1 MEIIKNLPDDIVL
14 EIYTKYLK
22 RYRLHN
28 GTLIKLIDFDKYKF
42 LEKYVHRKINSLH
55 YIKYGLDNE
64 VQYIIQYTT
73 PNYVERNR
81 KDSQIDDD
89 LFCVTLTIKDNSVKY
104 HVSRFRLKKIQ
115 DINIQSRPPNM
126 YYRGEYKD
134 YDWEVLTYTYEIF

>member
-104 HVSRFRLKKIQ
+104 HVSRFRLKK
-115 DINIQSRPPNM
+115 
-126 YYRGEYKD
+126 YK
-134 YDWEVLTYTYEIF
+134 I

>member
-14 EIYTKYLK
+14 DIYVKYLK

-28 GTLIKLIDFDKYKF
+28 GTLIKLIDLDKYKF
-42 LEKYVHRKINSLH
+42 LEKYVHRKIKSFH
-55 YIKYGLDNE
+55 YSRYSLDNE
-64 VQYIIQYTT
+64 IKYTIQYTT

-89 LFCVTLTIKDNSVKY
+89 LFCVTFTIKENSLKY
-104 HVSRFRLKKIQ
+104 DINRFRLKKIQ

-126 YYRGEYKD
+126 YHRGKYTD